1 MARRAAGESETL
13 VGRTGVELRLP
24 RSFYETIFAD
34 FAVMRH
40 DGSDRCVRFA
50 VGDEEQGCFLPFYD
64 HRPLVMAAARVFDA
78 EPSAPNALAL
88 FRELREP
95 ADLEVRSRPVKNQA
109 VPFVNL
115 WEAQAPRAAELVG
128 TEDAWDAAALARGAS
143 LPGRQALWYWLGLV
157 PVAQG
162 CLRLVHLAVLPR

>member
-1 MARRAAGESETL
+1 MAKRGSGESGTL
-13 VGRTGVELRLP
+13 VGRTRVTLRLP
-24 RSFYETIFAD
+24 QSFYETIFAG

-40 DGSDRCVRFA
+40 DGGDRCVRFA

-64 HRPLVMAAARVFDA
+64 HRPLVIAAARIFDA

-95 ADLEVRSRPVKNQA
+95 ADLEVRTRQVKDRP

-115 WEAQAPRAAELVG
+115 WEAQGPKAAELHG
-128 TEDAWDAAALARGAS
+128 TEDAWDASSLSRGKS
-143 LPGRQALWYWLGLV
+143 LPGRAALWYWLGLV
-157 PVAQG
+157 PAADG
-162 CLRLVHLAVLPR
+162 GLRVVHLAVLPP